1 MILIKQKRLQN
12 GMTQREFGAMIGA
25 TGSAVA
31 MWETGKRFPRAD
43 KLPEIAKVLG
53 CTIDDLYRDTGQKGA

>member
-1 MILIKQKRLQN
+1 MSQ
-12 GMTQREFGAMIGA
+12 FGLAHLLNVSQQAIA
-25 TGSAVA
+25 K
-31 MWETGKRFPRAD
+31 WESGKSQPRAD